1 MIEQKANRNPTID
14 ILRGIAMMLVV
25 LGHTMTG
32 CTINAENSFLF
43 NVIWTLQMP
52 LFILISGYVTKY
64 SRPITSG
71 KVYGKFVCKKTFA
84 YLMPWA
90 VWTFVVRGLIF
101 KQTLY
106 LNVKYIL
113 FHMDSGY
120 WFLFTLWTIVM
131 IYGIAQFLS
140 ESICV
145 GKNKFAKLLVFTI
158 GYVFGMGILASI
170 GFAMGLSFLCIK
182 LTLYYMLFYFV
193 GYLFGQFDTELFEHK
208 YGNQIKEIAIAGCF
222 VGWIMLIV
230 RFNFYSVGD
239 GGIGIIL
246 RALASIM
253 GCIAVCGFVSKLFV
267 NGSEPEKGRGGGIT
281 LQYRGTL
288 PGDISDSLS
297 ASVNGEIR
305 PNTEIRRTGGN
316 HDNSIELHSDSVH
329 SVRDN
334 EVTQSEPVV
343 RYGSFRKNP
352 LNWIGQHSLE
362 IYLLHGFTLNL
373 LQNQAK
379 PMFSTSVGIGL
390 AFVNYCVTVILTC
403 GIIALIEENH
413 FFALALFAENK

>member
-14 ILRGIAMMLVV
+14 ILRGIAMLMVV

-52 LFILISGYVTKY
+52 LFILISGYVAKY

-71 KVYGKFVCKKTFA
+71 KAWGKFVCKKTFA

-90 VWTFVVRGLIF
+90 VWTFVVRGLLF

-106 LNVKYIL
+106 MNVKYIL

-140 ESICV
+140 ERICA
-145 GKNKFAKLLVFTI
+145 GRNKFAKLLVFTI
-158 GYVFGMGILASI
+158 GYVVGMGILASI

-182 LTLYYMLFYFV
+182 LTLYYMPFYFA

-208 YGNQIKEIAIAGCF
+208 YGNQIKEITTAGCF
-222 VGWIMLIV
+222 IGWIALMV
-230 RFNFYSVGD
+230 RFNFYSIGD

-267 NGSEPEKGRGGGIT
+267 NETEPEKVWGG
-281 LQYRGTL
+281 
-288 PGDISDSLS
+288 D
-297 ASVNGEIR
+297 
-305 PNTEIRRTGGN
+305 
-316 HDNSIELHSDSVH
+316 
-329 SVRDN
+329 
-334 EVTQSEPVV
+334 
-343 RYGSFRKNP
+343 
-352 LNWIGQHSLE
+352 
-362 IYLLHGFTLNL
+362 
-373 LQNQAK
+373 
-379 PMFSTSVGIGL
+379 
-390 AFVNYCVTVILTC
+390 C
-403 GIIALIEENH
+403 
-413 FFALALFAENK
+413 FAI

>member
-14 ILRGIAMMLVV
+14 ILRGIAMLMVV
-25 LGHTMTG
+25 LGHTMTR
-32 CTINAENSFLF
+32 CTSNAENSFLF

-71 KVYGKFVCKKTFA
+71 KAWGKFVCKKTFA

-90 VWTFVVRGLIF
+90 VWTFVVRGLLF

-140 ESICV
+140 DCICA
-145 GKNKFAKLLVFTI
+145 GRNRFEKLLVVTI
-158 GYVFGMGILASI
+158 GYVVGMGILASI
-170 GFAMGLSFLCIK
+170 GFTMGLSFLCIK
-182 LTLYYMLFYFV
+182 LTLYYMPFYFV

-208 YGNQIKEIAIAGCF
+208 YGNQIKEIIIAGCF
-222 VGWIMLIV
+222 IGWIALMV
-230 RFNFYSVGD
+230 RFNFYSIGD
-239 GGIGIIL
+239 GGIRIIV
-246 RALASIM
+246 RASASMM
-253 GCIAVCGFVSKLFV
+253 GCIAVCGFASKLFV
-267 NGSEPEKGRGGGIT
+267 NGTESEKGRGGALQDRST
-281 LQYRGTL
+281 LLGN
-288 PGDISDSLS
+288 ISDSLFV
-297 ASVNGEIR
+297 SVDSEIR
-305 PNTEIRRTGGN
+305 PNAEIRRTGGN
-316 HDNSIELHSDSVH
+316 HDNSIKLHSHRVH
-329 SVRDN
+329 SMWDN
-334 EVTQSEPVV
+334 KSTPSEPVIS
-343 RYGSFRKNP
+343 YGSFRKNS
-352 LNWIGQHSLE
+352 LIWIGQHSLE

-373 LQNQAK
+373 LQNKAK

-390 AFVNYCVTVILTC
+390 VFVNYCITVILTY
-403 GIIALIEENH
+403 GIITLIEGNW
-413 FFALALFAENK
+413 FLKLVLFTKKK